1 MSYFEGRP
9 DYVPD
14 REIRDAIRF
23 AKRQGERRET
33 FHFFP
38 KLYALLLR
46 GAPRSEILHLARR
59 AHEELLARHGPVWG
73 PQGEKYLGP
82 MSDEEL
88 EGFADFACAVCVS
101 IARKYPE
108 RVAAWL
114 S

>member
-1 MSYFEGRP
+1 MSYFEGQH

-23 AKRQGERRET
+23 AKRQGERREV

-46 GAPRSEILHLARR
+46 GAPRSEILYLARR
-59 AHEELLARHGPVWG
+59 AHQHLLARLGPVWG

-88 EGFADFACAVCVS
+88 EEFADFVCAACIYA
-101 IARKYPE
+101 AEHFPE
-108 RVAAWL
+108 KLKWP